1 MRRGKTLI
9 CVLAGLVMAQWPSY
23 GAPLARIYSAAGV
36 EALAWARRIVKLGP
50 RYPGSRGHARLQ
62 QLLVGELGKTRAELI
77 EDDFT
82 ARTPNGPI
90 AMKNIIAKFP
100 GTSDDIVVVS
110 GHYDTFHRPG
120 LHFVGANDGGSSTA
134 FLLALAGLL
143 NAHPRKDQVWLLF
156 FDGEESIARWNRE
169 DHTYGS
175 RHLAQ
180 RWGDD
185 GTLGKMKALINVD
198 MIGDA
203 DLSLTSEQLSTP
215 WLRELV
221 RETARGMGYG
231 SLLSDRRLDCR
242 RPCAFPTGRRHDHVP
257 FLQAG
262 AVNLIDFHY
271 GPRNR
276 YWHTENDTAE
286 KLSLRSF
293 TVMIHL
299 VDKVLDELE
308 SVP

>member
-1 MRRGKTLI
+1 MRCGKKLI
-9 CVLAGLVMAQWPSY
+9 CVLASLAISWLPSH
-23 GAPLARIYSAAGV
+23 GASLPRIYSAAGM
-36 EALAWARRIVKLGP
+36 EALAWVRQIVDLGP
-50 RYPGSRGHARLQ
+50 RHPGSQGHGQLQ
-62 QLLVGELGKTRAELI
+62 QLLLDALGKTRAELI

-82 ARTPNGPI
+82 ARTPTGPM
-90 AMKNIIAKFP
+90 AMKNIIAQFP
-100 GTSDDIVVVS
+100 GTSDDVVVVS

-143 NAHPRKDQVWLLF
+143 DARPRKDHLWLVF
-156 FDGEESIARWNRE
+156 FDGEESIERWQGE

-175 RHLAQ
+175 RHLAR
-180 RWGDD
+180 RWGND
-185 GTLGKMKALINVD
+185 GTLATIKALINVD

-203 DLSLTSEQLSTP
+203 DLSLTSEQLSTS

-221 RETARGMGYG
+221 RETARSLGYG
-231 SLLSDRRLDCR
+231 SLLSDRRLAIAD
-242 RPCAFPTGRRHDHVP
+242 DHVP

-262 AVNLIDFHY
+262 VDAVNLIDFHY
-271 GPRNR
+271 GPQNR
-276 YWHTENDTAE
+276 YWHTENDTAD

-293 TVMIHL
+293 TVMVHV

-308 SVP
+308 